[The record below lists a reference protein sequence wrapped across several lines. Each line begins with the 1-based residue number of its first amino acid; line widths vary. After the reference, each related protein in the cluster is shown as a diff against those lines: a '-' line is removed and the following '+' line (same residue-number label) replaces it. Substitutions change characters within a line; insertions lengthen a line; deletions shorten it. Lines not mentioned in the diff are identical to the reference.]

1 LRRLG
6 EASGGQP
13 PGNFGTTG
21 NAISGISSPGQPGV
35 ALAALAALG
44 GRSTARLAAGS
55 SRCGSRQPN
64 AAVVHCLCE
73 AP

>member
-21 NAISGISSPGQPGV
+21 NAISGISSPAQPGV
-35 ALAALAALG
+35 ALVALAALG
-44 GRSTARLAAGS
+44 GRSTARLAACS
-55 SRCGSRQPN
+55 S
-64 AAVVHCLCE
+64 
-73 AP
+73 